1 MLEKLFRIKENGTS
15 IRREI
20 VAGCT
25 TFATLSYIIFVQP
38 ALLSI
43 AGMEPGAV
51 MVATC
56 LSSAGATILMAFMTN
71 YPIALAPGMGINA
84 YFVFSVCQ
92 GLNLEW
98 EQALGIV
105 FISGMLFVILS
116 FVGLRAAVMNALP
129 SSLHNA
135 IAVGIGLFIAFIGLQ
150 MSGIIT
156 LHGATFVTLGNIHSK
171 PVLIAIVGIFITL
184 TLMAHRVKGAIL
196 MGILSTT
203 VLSLLFGIVKFNG
216 VVSAPPS
223 IAPTFF
229 KLSFPDIFSRVE
241 LIPIIFVFFS
251 VDMFDSIGTLT
262 ATGHEADLLEDGKLS
277 KGRQALLTDAIGSV
291 GGACLGTST
300 VTCYIESASG
310 IAEGGRTGLTSVVV
324 GLLMLLAIFFSP
336 LIKVVGGE
344 IPFDQTVVINGNPTI
359 ATIPLHPIIGPALIA
374 VGGLMLK
381 DLINI
386 NWNDFTEAIPAA
398 LTVFLMPLS
407 FSITDGIAFGFIS
420 ISFLKLVTGRHK
432 ELNPLVHYFAVFFVA
447 RYIGFA

>member
-1 MLEKLFRIKENGTS
+1 MLEKLFRLKESGTS
-15 IRREI
+15 VRREI

-25 TFATLSYIIFVQP
+25 TFMTLSYIIFVQP
-38 ALLSI
+38 ALLSMT
-43 AGMEPGAV
+43 GMNSGAV

-56 LSSAGATILMAFMTN
+56 LSSAGATFLMAFMTN
-71 YPIALAPGMGINA
+71 YPVALAPGMGINA
-84 YFVFSVCQ
+84 YFVFSVCL
-92 GLNLEW
+92 GLSVPW
-98 EQALGIV
+98 EEALGIV

-135 IAVGIGLFIAFIGLQ
+135 IAVGIGVFIAFIGLQ
-150 MSGIIT
+150 MSGIIES
-156 LHGATFVTLGNIHSK
+156 HPATFVTLGNIHSK
-171 PVLIAIVGIFITL
+171 PVIIAIFGIFIIL

-196 MGILSTT
+196 MGILATT
-203 VLSLLFGIVKFNG
+203 VLSLLFGIAKFNG

-223 IAPTFF
+223 ISPTFF

-310 IAEGGRTGLTSVVV
+310 IAEGGRTGLTSLVT
-324 GLLMLLAIFFSP
+324 GLLMLLALFFTP
-336 LIKVVGGE
+336 LIQIVGSGY
-344 IPFDQTVVINGNPTI
+344 DINPIDPTNP
-359 ATIPLHPIIGPALIA
+359 LLYPIIGPALIV
-374 VGGLMLK
+374 VGGLLLK
-381 DLINI
+381 DLVNI

-398 LTVFLMPLS
+398 LTVFMMPLS

-420 ISFLKLVTGRHK
+420 ISFLKIVTGRHK
-432 ELNPLVHYFAVFFVA
+432 EVNPLVHYFAVFFIA

>member
-25 TFATLSYIIFVQP
+25 TFMTLSYIIFVQP

-43 AGMEPGAV
+43 AGMDSGAV

-56 LSSAGATILMAFMTN
+56 LASAGSTFLMAFLTN
-71 YPIALAPGMGINA
+71 YPVVLAPGMGINA
-84 YFVFSVCQ
+84 YFVFKVCSQ
-92 GLNLEW
+92 EGLGLPWQE
-98 EQALGIV
+98 ALGIV
-105 FISGMLFVILS
+105 FISGMLFVLLS

-135 IAVGIGLFIAFIGLQ
+135 IAVGIGVFIAFIGLQ
-150 MSGIIT
+150 MSGIVAA
-156 LHGATFVTLGNIHSK
+156 HPATFVTIGDIHAK
-171 PVLIAIVGIFITL
+171 PVLIAIFGIFIIL
-184 TLMAHRVKGAIL
+184 TLMALRVKGAIL
-196 MGILSTT
+196 IGILGTT
-203 VLSLLFGIVKFNG
+203 VLSLLLGIVKFNG
-216 VVSAPPS
+216 IVSAPPS
-223 IAPTFF
+223 IAPTFL
-229 KLSFPDIFSRVE
+229 KLSFPDIFSKVE

-262 ATGHEADLLEDGKLS
+262 ATGHEADLLEDGKLT
-277 KGRQALLTDAIGSV
+277 KGRQALLTDAIGSA

-310 IAEGGRTGLTSVVV
+310 IAVGGRTGLTSIVV
-324 GLLMLLAIFFSP
+324 GLLMLLALFFTP
-336 LIKVVGGE
+336 LIEIVGKGY
-344 IPFDQTVVINGNPTI
+344 PVQGGPT
-359 ATIPLHPIIGPALIA
+359 LYPIIGPALIV

-381 DLINI
+381 DLVNI
-386 NWNDFTEAIPAA
+386 NWDDFTEAIPAA
-398 LTVFLMPLS
+398 LTVFMMPLS

-420 ISFLKLVTGRHK
+420 ISFLKIVTGRHK